1 MTVTTIYGIA
11 NCDSV
16 KKARKWL
23 FSHNISYVF
32 HDYRKDGLDKAMLDS
47 FLEKTTWIELL
58 NKRSS
63 SYRQLSDLQKSSLNS
78 ENVVDLFIELPTLI
92 KRPLLIHD
100 ASLQLGF
107 KTETY
112 QTLFSL

>member
-1 MTVTTIYGIA
+1 MITLYGIH

-23 FSHNISYVF
+23 LDHDVSYTF
-32 HDYRKDGLDKAMLDS
+32 HDYRKEGLDKVLLELL
-47 FLEKTTWIELL
+47 LEKITWDELL

-78 ENVVDLFIELPTLI
+78 ENVIDLFIEFPTLI
-92 KRPLLIHD
+92 KRPLLIHH
-100 ASLQLGF
+100 SFYQLGF
-107 KTETY
+107 KAEIY
-112 QTLFSL
+112 QNLFSL